1 MIQEK
6 IKRAFEIADD
16 RGTHTIADFVL
27 HLQIHKTRGAASR
40 YQLSMQKWMDKGG
53 LLVFEVVGQ
62 KARAVFM
69 SDSTLR
75 QCYAGIESFVC
86 MWNAAA
92 DEEQS
97 FWAAYIAYFAVT
109 IMGSQSWVPA
119 MRRRVILHGSHAGTP
134 SAARVYEALAAAGAE
149 PSWPGPCPRT
159 GPSG

>member
-6 IKRAFEIADD
+6 IARAFEIANV
-16 RGTHTIADFVL
+16 RGTRTIADFVL
-27 HLQIHKTRGAASR
+27 HLQIHKTSGAASR
-40 YQLSMQKWMDKGG
+40 YQQSIHKWMGKGG
-53 LLVFEVVGQ
+53 LLVFEVVRQ
-62 KARAVFM
+62 TARAIFM
-69 SDSTLR
+69 SDSALR
-75 QCYAGIESFVC
+75 QCYTGIESFVC

-119 MRRRVILHGSHAGTP
+119 MRRRVILHKSHAGTP